1 MIELER
7 TFLAKEIPKDIKSF
21 TAREIVDIYIPKKSH
36 MDLRIRK
43 NGEKYEMTRKHP
55 VEDGDASIQDEQT
68 ISLEKEEFNV
78 LSRVDGKKSRKVRY
92 FKDYGKYTLEFDVYQ
107 DDLLGLVLVDF
118 EFKTEKDKDSFKM
131 PDFCLVDVTQEEF
144 IAGGMLAGK
153 SYTDLEPRL
162 KEFGYSP
169 LYLND

>member
-7 TFLAKEIPKDIKSF
+7 TFLAKEIPNDIKSF
-21 TAREIVDIYIPKKSH
+21 TPREIIDIYIPKKSH

-43 NGEKYEMTRKHP
+43 NGDKYEMTRKHP
-55 VEDGDASIQDEQT
+55 IENGDASIQDEQT

-78 LSRVDGKKSRKVRY
+78 LSKVKGKKSRKIRY
-92 FKDYGKYTLEFDVYQ
+92 FKAFNNYTMEVDVYQ
-107 DDLLGLVLVDF
+107 DSLSGLVLVDF

-131 PDFCLVDVTQEEF
+131 PDFCLIDVTQEEF

-153 SYTDLEPRL
+153 SYKDLEPRL